1 MVRIT
6 RSQRDALRN
15 EVLTSLTGVGDI
27 YICLNQND
35 WLGAMERR
43 ERFDRDFQMLDQLG
57 WHPEDEQ
64 DTYTLDMP
72 PHQLAAFASNY
83 LARMDGGLADDVRTL
98 LHGDLRPTHP
108 RDPSEE
114 EARQDVRDQIDRD
127 LEIRTVCKSILDA
140 LERVGVTA

>member
-1 MVRIT
+1 MVCIT

-27 YICLNQND
+27 YMLLNQND
-35 WLGAMERR
+35 WLGAMEHR

-64 DTYTLDMP
+64 DTYTLDMA
-72 PHQLAAFASNY
+72 PHHLAAFASHY
-83 LARMDGGLADDVRTL
+83 LARIDGCLADGAQTL
-98 LHGDLRPTHP
+98 LHGDLIPT
-108 RDPSEE
+108 DPGDLPEE
-114 EARQDVRDQIDRD
+114 EARQQVRDRIDLD

-140 LERVGVTA
+140 LELEGSAA